1 MMKGRKVKDKE
12 VKTNTCLLVSNS
24 HTFLLRQNNPGPSTT
39 TSASI
44 NIEDEFAHAEE
55 DEASSDDSIRF

>member
-1 MMKGRKVKDKE
+1 MFIGIKF
-12 VKTNTCLLVSNS
+12 SY
-24 HTFLLRQNNPGPSTT
+24 FRQNNPGPSTT

-44 NIEDEFAHAEE
+44 NIEDEFTHAEE